1 MNTMITPEKT
11 RRTTKMLNPLL
22 QFKDVW
28 KTYYLGAQ
36 TLDVLKGI
44 TLEIY
49 EEEFV
54 AVLGPS
60 GSGKSTMM
68 NLLGLLDVPSK
79 GFIFVE
85 SQDVRKMT
93 ESQLAQLRGKKI
105 GFVFQQFNLIS
116 ALTALENVMLP
127 MMFQNVAESE
137 RRQRAQ
143 ELLTKV
149 GLADRMHHKP
159 TELSGG
165 QQQRV
170 AIARSLAN
178 NPEIILADEPT
189 GNLDSASG
197 KQIMDLL
204 IELHEKEKKTII
216 LVTHDNS
223 LVKHAKRIIRLRDGQ
238 VVKMKDNSKSL

>member
-1 MNTMITPEKT
+1 MVTPEKIK
-11 RRTTKMLNPLL
+11 RTTKALNPLL

-28 KTYYLGAQ
+28 KTYYLGEQ

-60 GSGKSTMM
+60 GSGKSTVM

-79 GFIFVE
+79 GFIYVE
-85 SQDVRKMT
+85 NQDVRKMT

-105 GFVFQQFNLIS
+105 GFVFQQFNLIL

-127 MMFQNVAESE
+127 MMFQNVPESE
-137 RRQRAQ
+137 RKKRAQ

-178 NPEIILADEPT
+178 NPDIILADEPT

-216 LVTHDNS
+216 LVTHDIL

-238 VVKMKDNSKSL
+238 VVKIDEKMKNGN

>member
-1 MNTMITPEKT
+1 MVTMVKT
-11 RRTTKMLNPLL
+11 KRATKALVPLL

-28 KTYYLGAQ
+28 KTYHLGAQ

-60 GSGKSTMM
+60 GSGKSTVM

-85 SQDVRKMT
+85 NQDVRKMT

-127 MMFQNVAESE
+127 MMFQDVAESE
-137 RRQRAQ
+137 RKKRAQ

-178 NPEIILADEPT
+178 NPDIILADEPT

-204 IELHEKEKKTII
+204 VELHEKEKKTII

-223 LVKHAKRIIRLRDGQ
+223 LVKHAQRVITLRDGQ
-238 VVKMKDNSKSL
+238 VVKKNDTK

>member
-1 MNTMITPEKT
+1 MITP
-11 RRTTKMLNPLL
+11 RRKKQTTKTLNPLL

-60 GSGKSTMM
+60 GSGKSTVM

-85 SQDVRKMT
+85 NQDVRKMT

-105 GFVFQQFNLIS
+105 GFVFQQFNLIL

-137 RRQRAQ
+137 RKQRAE
-143 ELLTKV
+143 ELLAKV

-204 IELHEKEKKTII
+204 IELHQKEKKTII
-216 LVTHDNS
+216 LVTHDTS
-223 LVKHAKRIIRLRDGQ
+223 LVKHAQRVIILRDGQ
-238 VVKMKDNSKSL
+238 IVKKDGKNKN

>member
-1 MNTMITPEKT
+1 MNKMDTHKT
-11 RRTTKMLNPLL
+11 SQVQKKLNPLL

-79 GFIFVE
+79 GVILVE
-85 SQDVRKMT
+85 NRDVRKMK

-127 MMFQNVAESE
+127 MMFQNVNENVRKKKAE
-137 RRQRAQ
+137 
-143 ELLTKV
+143 ELLGKV
-149 GLADRMHHKP
+149 GLAERMHHKP

-178 NPEIILADEPT
+178 NPDIILADEPT

-204 IELHEKEKKTII
+204 IGLHEKEKKTII
-216 LVTHDNS
+216 LVTHDIS

-238 VVKMKDNSKSL
+238 VVKAE

>member
-1 MNTMITPEKT
+1 MDTHKT
-11 RRTTKMLNPLL
+11 SQVQKKLNPLL

-79 GFIFVE
+79 GVILVE
-85 SQDVRKMT
+85 NRDVRKMK

-127 MMFQNVAESE
+127 MMFQNVNENVRKKKAE
-137 RRQRAQ
+137 
-143 ELLTKV
+143 ELLGKV
-149 GLADRMHHKP
+149 GLAERMHHKP

-178 NPEIILADEPT
+178 NPDIILADEPT

-204 IELHEKEKKTII
+204 IGLHEKEKKTII
-216 LVTHDNS
+216 LVTHDIS

-238 VVKMKDNSKSL
+238 VVKAE

>member
-1 MNTMITPEKT
+1 MNEMDTHDKSK
-11 RRTTKMLNPLL
+11 RVTKKLNPLL

-28 KTYYLGAQ
+28 KTYYLGEQ
-36 TLDVLKGI
+36 TLNVLKGI

-54 AVLGPS
+54 TVLGPS
-60 GSGKSTMM
+60 GSGKSTVM

-85 SQDVRKMT
+85 NHDVRKMT

-127 MMFQNVAESE
+127 MMFQKVSEVERKRRAE
-137 RRQRAQ
+137 
-143 ELLTKV
+143 ELLRKV
-149 GLADRMHHKP
+149 GLEERMHHKP

-204 IELHEKEKKTII
+204 VELHEKEKKTII
-216 LVTHDNS
+216 LVTHDIS

-238 VVKMKDNSKSL
+238 VVKVDEKG

>member
-1 MNTMITPEKT
+1 MITPRRKKQTIKT
-11 RRTTKMLNPLL
+11 LNPLL

-60 GSGKSTMM
+60 GSGKSTVM

-85 SQDVRKMT
+85 NQDVRKMT

-105 GFVFQQFNLIS
+105 GFVFQQFNLIL

-137 RRQRAQ
+137 RKQRAE
-143 ELLTKV
+143 ELLAKV

-204 IELHEKEKKTII
+204 IELHQKEKKTII
-216 LVTHDNS
+216 LVTHDTS
-223 LVKHAKRIIRLRDGQ
+223 LVKHAQRVIILRDGQ
-238 VVKMKDNSKSL
+238 IVKKDGKNKN

>member
-1 MNTMITPEKT
+1 MITP
-11 RRTTKMLNPLL
+11 RRKKQTTKTLNPLL

-60 GSGKSTMM
+60 GSGKSTVM

-85 SQDVRKMT
+85 NQDVRQMT

-105 GFVFQQFNLIS
+105 GFVFQQFNLIL

-137 RRQRAQ
+137 RKQRAE
-143 ELLTKV
+143 ELLAKV

-204 IELHEKEKKTII
+204 IELHQKEKKTII
-216 LVTHDNS
+216 LVTHDTS
-223 LVKHAKRIIRLRDGQ
+223 LVKHAQRVITLRDGQ
-238 VVKMKDNSKSL
+238 IVKKDGKNKN